1 MSSDEAVTIALSAS
15 IDSHRGG
22 WWFRNR
28 TWLPI
33 PLALVLIAST
43 HRTPY
48 SFAMV
53 ACGVPLVLIGEVIRM
68 YGVRH
73 IGTVSRTRA
82 DRTGPLI
89 TSGPYALVRNPLY
102 IGNWFIWMGIA
113 LASGVLWMIPISWM
127 VFAFIYGRL
136 IAWEEQLLV
145 VRHPTYPAYRDSVP
159 SWIPR
164 LGSRVDAPRCA
175 TTVGWRTVLFSE
187 RGTLLALLAMLSI
200 VILRQAL

>member
-1 MSSDEAVTIALSAS
+1 MSHDEAATIALNAGF
-15 IDSHRGG
+15 DSHRGG

-28 TWLPI
+28 SWLPV
-33 PLALVLIAST
+33 PLAVVLIAAT

-48 SFAMV
+48 SFAAV

-127 VFAFIYGRL
+127 VLQGEVDQVCAADVTRPFVAGTGAARVFLLPKVGHGFGVKIGR
-136 IAWEEQLLV
+136 AHV
-145 VRHPTYPAYRDSVP
+145 
-159 SWIPR
+159 
-164 LGSRVDAPRCA
+164 
-175 TTVGWRTVLFSE
+175 
-187 RGTLLALLAMLSI
+187 
-200 VILRQAL
+200 